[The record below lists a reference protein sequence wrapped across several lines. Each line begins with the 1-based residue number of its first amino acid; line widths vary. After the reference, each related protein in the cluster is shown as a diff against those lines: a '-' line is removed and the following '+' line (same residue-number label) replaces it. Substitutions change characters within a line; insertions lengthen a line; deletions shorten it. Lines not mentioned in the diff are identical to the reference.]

1 MYAVGFRLLGRFA
14 VVSRVMRESQVVCT
28 QEKCSNSKRAICT
41 FTICDNFSS
50 CFFFTAE
57 IISIVMAVVLIVT
70 LVCLI
75 VTCVKL
81 KRTTSE
87 GYKTFVN
94 S

>member
-14 VVSRVMRESQVVCT
+14 GVKWYALRKNVQTLSVLFVHLPFVIISHH
-28 QEKCSNSKRAICT
+28 
-41 FTICDNFSS
+41 D
-50 CFFFTAE
+50 FFTAE